1 MRSLA
6 NLEGAVDLLE
16 AQVVEVPI
24 PAPKVVFVA
33 ESPLLVAESR
43 VETPVELIIDATPGP
58 MNETTATATRE
69 ALATATMSA
78 EETPTLTA
86 TADAPEWIFWEPD
99 INCEFADLC
108 QSLAAGLFRWAQRSA
123 MTLYLADQPDF
134 CYEHPEQCDSML
146 YDVRLNLDYA
156 LEDYQCFRARY
167 ESNQG

>member
-123 MTLYLADQPDF
+123 MTLYLWDQPDF

-156 LEDYQCFRARY
+156 LEDYQRFRARY
-167 ESNQG
+167 ELNQG